1 MKCYQVSV
9 LVEGRIRFLR
19 VGFGFNFGG
28 LDPILLERHGSN
40 IYEGRIHFFLEGWI
54 RILSPAILSPPL
66 LATWFLYLMVP
77 YFMLRTYDVNKAFF
91 RKKNRILLLS
101 RCNQMTSTNRNA

>member
-9 LVEGRIRFLR
+9 LVEARIRFLR

-40 IYEGRIHFFLEGWI
+40 IYEGRLHFFSGGLDPDPQPCYSLASSVGKFNRGLVPSDPGSKYKVLLEPECGI
-54 RILSPAILSPPL
+54 VLHTFGGSVLVL
-66 LATWFLYLMVP
+66 
-77 YFMLRTYDVNKAFF
+77 
-91 RKKNRILLLS
+91 
-101 RCNQMTSTNRNA
+101 